1 MEEAMEKEQR
11 KNVRLETS
19 LAMRFNLNPD
29 HHFVPGIRKMGVGGA
44 IRNICCEG
52 ICIVSELDL
61 LDVCQI
67 FPEAI
72 EDGATF
78 ELEVQLTDD
87 RERRLLIRGGVKWY
101 RVGEP
106 EKNVRHFQAGLYL
119 RDGES
124 RAIANTILDALA
136 SAGGDRGIVKAS

>member
-11 KNVRLETS
+11 KNSRLETS

-29 HHFVPGIRKMGVGGA
+29 YHFVPGIRKMGVGGT
-44 IRNICCEG
+44 IRNICSEG

-78 ELEVQLTDD
+78 QLEVQLTDY
-87 RERRLLIRGGVKWY
+87 RERRLLIRGVVKWY
-101 RVGEP
+101 QIREP
-106 EKNVRHFQAGLYL
+106 ERNVRHFQAGLYL

-124 RAIANTILDALA
+124 RAIANNIVESLA
-136 SAGGDRGIVKAS
+136 SAARDARVVKVS